1 MPADILKRGQLQI
14 GESIIVIV
22 LILIIL
28 VIALVFSARM
38 GAEKYKVQLQG
49 FRQGDAIE
57 TAQTV
62 TNLFE
67 LKCDKE
73 GLKTTC
79 VDKHKALA
87 FANLLEDNETARA
100 YYSQI
105 FPESRIVIKQVYP
118 PGQNMTIYEENAS
131 DDGQTSQPF
140 LIPVSIHNASAD
152 TMAFGILQI
161 QQYDKEVGT

>member
-14 GESIIVIV
+14 GESIIVII

-38 GAEKYKVQLQG
+38 AEEKYKVQVSG
-49 FRQGDAIE
+49 FQEGDSVE

-79 VDKHKALA
+79 IDKHKAMA
-87 FANLLEDNETARA
+87 FANLLEDNETAKG
-100 YYSQI
+100 YYSQLFFDSKVVLNQI
-105 FPESRIVIKQVYP
+105 YP
-118 PGQNMTIYEENAS
+118 PGQNLTLYEHNAT
-131 DDGQTSQPF
+131 DQTQVSQPF

-152 TMAFGILQI
+152 TMAFGILHI
-161 QQYDKEVGT
+161 ERYHKGVGS